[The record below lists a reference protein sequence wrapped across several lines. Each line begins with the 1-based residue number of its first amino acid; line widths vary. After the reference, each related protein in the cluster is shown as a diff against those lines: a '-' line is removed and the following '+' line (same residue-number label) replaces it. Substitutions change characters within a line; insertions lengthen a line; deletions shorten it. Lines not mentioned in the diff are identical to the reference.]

1 MKVNVIL
8 FALLMSMGTVLP
20 SYSMDDEHVII
31 ILKEKELVDENRP
44 RTGVPITAS
53 IDEGIITTETNA
65 YSGTISITI
74 KDEDGDTVL
83 STVENVSSNSQFT
96 TNVTSLADGTYTI
109 YYTLDNNSVY
119 YGEFE
124 KN

>member
-1 MKVNVIL
+1 MKAKIL
-8 FALLMSMGTVLP
+8 FVALLMSFSISLP

-53 IDEGIITTETNA
+53 MEDGIITTESNT
-65 YSGTISITI
+65 YSGSISVVI

-83 STVENVSSNSQFT
+83 STVENVSANSQFT
-96 TNVTSLADGTYTI
+96 TNVSGLADGTYTI
-109 YYTLDNNSVY
+109 YYTLGDTVY

-124 KN
+124 K

>member
-53 IDEGIITTETNA
+53 MEDGIITTESNT
-65 YSGTISITI
+65 YSGTITVTI

-83 STVENVSSNSQFT
+83 STVENVSANSQFT
-96 TNVTSLADGTYTI
+96 TNVTSLADGSYTI
-109 YYTLDNNSVY
+109 YYTLGDNTTY

-124 KN
+124 K